1 MSDALASMATAPAEN
16 GAEKRR
22 STRVVRAVPITVV
35 GTDALGQM
43 FHERTT
49 TVVVDCYGCKYES
62 KNYAPKD
69 SIIELEIPP
78 LDSLRPARTARGR
91 VVWVQRPRSHRE
103 QYQVALELEVAGNI
117 WGVSPA
123 PQDWF
128 AHPDDHQVVA
138 APDVIEPQLPPAPET
153 QQEPEVEILE
163 TVAEEVT
170 FTRQHL
176 DGQIQDAIAR
186 TVRAMAEQVAEAAAR
201 DIVQEIS
208 ERTAAIMEEVRK
220 VSDSAA
226 EELDTKIRQLLDEA
240 VSSYQIELPRPQASR
255 RRRRGSRRDT

>member
-35 GTDALGQM
+35 GTDALGKM

-49 TVVVDCYGCKYES
+49 TVMVDCYGCKYES

-78 LDSLRPARTARGR
+78 LDSLKPARTARGR

-128 AHPDDHQVVA
+128 AHPDDHKVVA
-138 APDVIEPQLPPAPET
+138 TPEAIEPEQAPPAPET
-153 QQEPEVEILE
+153 QQESEVEILE

-176 DGQIQDAIAR
+176 DGQLQDAIAK
-186 TVRAMAEQVAEAAAR
+186 TVRAMAEQVAEAAVR
-201 DIVQEIS
+201 DIVQEVC
-208 ERTAAIMEEVRK
+208 ERSAAIMEEVRK
-220 VSDSAA
+220 VSGSAA
-226 EELDTKIRQLLDEA
+226 EELDTKIRQVLDEA
-240 VSSYQIELPRPQASR
+240 LSSYQIELPKPQPNR
-255 RRRRGSRRDT
+255 RRRRRNR